1 MFWKKKGK
9 SAAEKEIKCNVCGV
23 ECFDQN
29 SLERH
34 LEWVHKEVKI
44 PAK

>member
-1 MFWKKKGK
+1 MFWKKKENQG
-9 SAAEKEIKCNVCGV
+9 ANKEIKCTICGV

-34 LEWVHKEVKI
+34 LEWVHKE
-44 PAK
+44 AKTLAK